1 MPTAL
6 ITGPTAG
13 IGLAFAHKLAAD
25 GFGLVLV
32 SRDAERLG
40 AIANEMRGAYGV
52 EVEVLPADLG
62 TDTEAVE
69 ARLRI
74 ANRPIDLLVNNA
86 GFGLRK
92 PFLANDIADEEHLLD
107 VLVRA
112 VLRLT
117 HAALPGMIER
127 RRGAVVNVSSVS
139 GWVPRGTYSAA
150 KAWVT
155 AFTVGLGAQLE
166 GTGVRAMALAPG
178 FTRTEFHDRAQMR
191 MSRLPEWLWLD
202 ADALVDAALKDLRK
216 GKQVSVPG
224 AVYKVAAAALPRLP
238 RRLVV
243 GVGRRHPDRS
253 RRG

>member
-1 MPTAL
+1 
-6 ITGPTAG
+6 
-13 IGLAFAHKLAAD
+13 
-25 GFGLVLV
+25 
-32 SRDAERLG
+32 
-40 AIANEMRGAYGV
+40 
-52 EVEVLPADLG
+52 
-62 TDTEAVE
+62 
-69 ARLRI
+69 
-74 ANRPIDLLVNNA
+74 
-86 GFGLRK
+86 
-92 PFLANDIADEEHLLD
+92 
-107 VLVRA
+107 
-112 VLRLT
+112 
-117 HAALPGMIER
+117 
-127 RRGAVVNVSSVS
+127 AVVNVSSVS

-155 AFTVGLGAQLE
+155 AFTVGLGAQLD

-178 FTRTEFHDRAQMR
+178 FTRTEFHDRAEMR

-202 ADALVDAALKDLRK
+202 ADALVDAAMKDLRK